1 LWALRQQLAWRWRN
15 PPNRLIP
22 KQGKP
27 MASSKKFGKSGSS
40 KNQSMVLWL
49 GIALLVLLLDQFTK
63 VLVLGAFQLGDSTPI
78 TSFFNLVRVHNHG
91 AAFSFLA
98 GAGGWQ
104 RWFFTGIGV
113 VAALFMVWMLR
124 AHPGQKLFS
133 LAIALIL
140 GGAIGNVI
148 DRLLHGYVV
157 DFLDFYWGAWHFP
170 AFNVADSGITV
181 GAALLI
187 LDEILRVRRG
197 R

>member
-1 LWALRQQLAWRWRN
+1 MATKNKGGSRQSLW
-15 PPNRLIP
+15 
-22 KQGKP
+22 
-27 MASSKKFGKSGSS
+27 
-40 KNQSMVLWL
+40 VWL
-49 GIALLVLLLDQFTK
+49 GIALLVMVLDQFTK

-78 TSFFNLVRVHNHG
+78 TSFFNLVRAHNTG

-98 GAGGWQ
+98 NAGGWQ

-113 VAALFMVWMLR
+113 VATLFMVWMLR
-124 AHPGQKLFS
+124 SHAGQKLFS

-140 GGAIGNVI
+140 GGAVGNVI

-157 DFLDFYWGAWHFP
+157 DFLDFYWGSWHFP
-170 AFNVADSGITV
+170 AFNVADAGITS
-181 GAALLI
+181 GACLLI

>member
-1 LWALRQQLAWRWRN
+1 
-15 PPNRLIP
+15 
-22 KQGKP
+22 
-27 MASSKKFGKSGSS
+27 MASSKKFGKGSSS

-49 GIALLVLLLDQFTK
+49 GIALLVLLIDQFTK

-78 TSFFNLVRVHNHG
+78 TEFFNLVRVHNHG

-98 GAGGWQ
+98 NAGGWQ

-113 VAALFMVWMLR
+113 VAALFMLWMLR
-124 AHPGQKLFS
+124 SHAGQKLFS

-140 GGAIGNVI
+140 GGAIGNVV

-170 AFNVADSGITV
+170 AFNVADAGISV